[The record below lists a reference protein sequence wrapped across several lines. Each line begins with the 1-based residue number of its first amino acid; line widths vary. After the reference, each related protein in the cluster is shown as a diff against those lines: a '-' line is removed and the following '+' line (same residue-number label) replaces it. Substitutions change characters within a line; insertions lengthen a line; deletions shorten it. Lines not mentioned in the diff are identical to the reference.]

1 MAISTGAAIEFFGTQ
16 DTLGTS
22 SAAVANAAFSIAS
35 DLSTWVNDDDAP
47 MASVT
52 LLANF
57 AVAPAA
63 NTLVNLYLRLLD
75 VQSTNDGTVPD
86 ANFQHTYL
94 GSFPLNDVTT
104 AQYIPIT
111 ISLPNTYT
119 SQAYNFHIE
128 NQSGQS
134 LPASNWSL
142 NITPK
147 TIGGAA

>member
-63 NTLVNLYLRLLD
+63 NTSVNLYLRLLD

-86 ANFQHTYL
+86 ANFQHTYV
-94 GSFPLNDVTT
+94 GSFPLNDSTV
-104 AQYIPIT
+104 AQYIT
-111 ISLPNTYT
+111 IDIGLPNAKT
-119 SQAYNFHIE
+119 SQNYEFYVE
-128 NQSGQS
+128 NSSGQS
-134 LPASNWSL
+134 LPAGWD
-142 NITPK
+142 IYVTPK
-147 TIGGAA
+147 AIGPHA